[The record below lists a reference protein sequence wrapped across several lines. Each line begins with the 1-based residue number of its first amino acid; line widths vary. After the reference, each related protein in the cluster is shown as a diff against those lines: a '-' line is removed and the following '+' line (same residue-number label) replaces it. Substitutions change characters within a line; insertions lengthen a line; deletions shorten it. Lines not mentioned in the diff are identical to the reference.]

1 MLSALLWAFTGA
13 LVYKVLATMMAVG
26 HASIFTKKVIK
37 QTLFL
42 LNSAASDVAFI
53 KQLKNKVAHE
63 ALTPEQAEWIK
74 KVDDKLFDDWK
85 LNSIRMFHN
94 TFTGNTSSLVE
105 FKDWQEAMAYL
116 DKETKENK

>member
-42 LNSAASDVAFI
+42 LNSAAA
-53 KQLKNKVAHE
+53 
-63 ALTPEQAEWIK
+63 PG
-74 KVDDKLFDDWK
+74 
-85 LNSIRMFHN
+85 
-94 TFTGNTSSLVE
+94 TGTGSGSRRRSSP
-105 FKDWQEAMAYL
+105 AARR
-116 DKETKENK
+116 